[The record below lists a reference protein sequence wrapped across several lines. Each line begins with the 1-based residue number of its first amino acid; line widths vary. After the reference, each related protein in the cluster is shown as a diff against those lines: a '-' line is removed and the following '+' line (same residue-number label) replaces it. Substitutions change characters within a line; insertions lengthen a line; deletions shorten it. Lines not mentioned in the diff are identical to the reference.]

1 MNDERLLELTGTLRR
16 AYSTFDLDALRSITT
31 PGYAET
37 YPQSREIV
45 RGLDAM
51 VRLLAEHPAR
61 PRIMSPTRLTIVGEE
76 TVAAEEL
83 AMYGDEPW
91 WIIAILSVADAKV
104 TGERSYYGRRLE
116 PPAWR
121 AGWVVPIP
129 DDEPPADPGGHQGV
143 DRDTVEAYFHAVAAS
158 DDERLSRLRHPEFV
172 HDMPQSGERFPT
184 PRAFAEANAAY
195 PGGGPTLTPL
205 RVSGPQDEWVVGAG
219 AGPLRVSGR
228 GPHWIAE
235 AELVYPNG
243 DRWFEVLFMDF
254 RDGKVVS
261 ERSYW
266 ADPFEAPAWRDGIS
280 ERY

>member
-1 MNDERLLELTGTLRR
+1 MNDERLLGLTSQLRR
-16 AYSTFDLDALRSITT
+16 GLREFDAEAMRAITA
-31 PGYAET
+31 PGYSET

-45 RGLDAM
+45 HGLDNMAK
-51 VRLLAEHPAR
+51 LLAEHPEP
-61 PRIMSPTRLTIVGEE
+61 PRIVSPTRLTIVGEE

-91 WIIAILSVADAKV
+91 WIIAILSVADAMV

-116 PPAWR
+116 AAPWR
-121 AGWVVPIP
+121 AAWVVPIP
-129 DDEPPADPGGHQGV
+129 DDEPPPDVGGHQGV
-143 DRDTVEAYFHAVAAS
+143 ERDTVEAYFRATATGDTA
-158 DDERLSRLRHPEFV
+158 RLANLRHHDFV

-184 PRAFAEANAAY
+184 AEAYLAANEAY
-195 PGGGPTLTPL
+195 PGGAPELTPL
-205 RVSGPQDEWVVGAG
+205 GVTGPQDEWVVGAG
-219 AGPLRVSGR
+219 TGPLRVSGR

-235 AELVYPNG
+235 AELAYPNG
-243 DRWFEVLFMDF
+243 ERWFEILFISF

-266 ADPFEAPAWRDGIS
+266 AEPFEAPAWRAGIS